1 MMTSRFHIILCAA
14 AFILPAMPA
23 RAKKPLRPLADA
35 RAQKAQGGS
44 PIEIRG
50 VRSISNHQALSL
62 IDNRIAFVKGRPP
75 TPALA
80 DDAAFILKLLL
91 ENHGFEDPEVTPSI
105 EGGKII
111 LNVKEGRRLWLG
123 SVRIKGV
130 PEEDAIRMS
139 KLFSSTSEKRRVEEV
154 GEKNPP
160 FLESDVATGL
170 DMILADFRSRGFWSA
185 KADILKRGTDPATG
199 EVKFVVQTVPGP
211 LHTIGSAVFNGPTQG
226 LDSPLRQAA
235 AVYQDLPATTANIN
249 GLRADVE
256 KVFTT
261 RGYTKVSISMAMD
274 TKSET
279 KRLHPVFTIHP
290 GIRYRRGG
298 FEIDGIRRTRPEAI
312 HRFGQG
318 IEGDDEYYNE
328 EDMTRRI
335 NALLSTGAFSAVQF
349 DTKPRGDFL
358 DATLH
363 VEEGEARGAS
373 FYGGFG
379 TYEGP
384 IFGASYYDRNFQG
397 RLWNFTS
404 GFEITGRTL
413 LGNIGMAAPW
423 IDSHGSRLSGRFFA
437 MSRSNEGYDKFETG
451 FAAQF
456 VRQLAK
462 DAPFTL
468 SAGLS
473 WVSISSTGIP
483 MLDLGDDTY
492 VHAFLS
498 ARQDYDR
505 RDNPVMPTKG
515 WNVYGLAELGLA
527 QGNENTTYL
536 KIEGG
541 AAYYLPV
548 AEVHRVAFGLRAGNI
563 FTAGAQLPIDLR
575 YFLGGADSV
584 RSFPERE
591 MPPRTKYNFPRG
603 GESYWV
609 ANIEYLHQIVG
620 PLKAVAFLDG
630 GGLSESSSGFGF
642 DDVNFAAGLGLRLD
656 LPIGPV
662 RFEYGHNLTRDL
674 GEPSGTFH
682 FSIGLAF

>member
-1 MMTSRFHIILCAA
+1 MTPRLHLLLFCAA
-14 AFILPAMPA
+14 ALVLPAPPSGA
-23 RAKKPLRPLADA
+23 QTKNPLRPFAN
-35 RAQKAQGGS
+35 AQAKSLQNRL

-50 VRSISNHQALSL
+50 VHSISNHEALSL
-62 IDNRIAFVKGRPP
+62 ISNRIAFVKGRAP

-80 DDAAFILKLLL
+80 DDAAFILRLLL
-91 ENHGFEDPEVTPSI
+91 ENHGFKDAQVAPSI
-105 EGGKII
+105 EGGRII
-111 LNVKEGRRLWLG
+111 LTVSEGRRLWLG

-139 KLFSSTSEKRRVEEV
+139 KLFSSTSEKRKLAEAR
-154 GEKNPP
+154 EKKPP
-160 FLESDVATGL
+160 FLENDVATGL
-170 DMILADFRSRGFWSA
+170 EMILADFRSRGFWSA
-185 KADILKRGTDPATG
+185 KADVLKRGTDPASG
-199 EVKFVVQTVPGP
+199 EVKFVIQTVPGP
-211 LHTIGSAVFNGPTQG
+211 LHTIGPAVLRGPTQG
-226 LDSPLRQAA
+226 LDSSLRQAA
-235 AVYQDLPATTANIN
+235 AAYMDLPATTANIN

-261 RGYTKVSISMAMD
+261 RGYNKVSISMAMD
-274 TKSET
+274 TKSAG
-279 KRLHPVFTIHP
+279 KRLHPVFTIKP

-298 FEIDGIRRTRPEAI
+298 LEIDGIQRTRPEAI
-312 HRFGQG
+312 RRFAQG
-318 IEGDDEYYNE
+318 IDEDGEYYNE

-335 NALLSTGAFSAVQF
+335 NALLATGAFSAVQF
-349 DTKPRGDFL
+349 DTKARGDIL

-363 VEEGEARGAS
+363 LTEGKARGAS

-451 FAAQF
+451 FGAQF
-456 VRQLAK
+456 GRQLAK
-462 DAPFTL
+462 NAPFTL

-473 WVSISSTGIP
+473 WVSVTSTGIP
-483 MLDLGDDTY
+483 MPDLGDDTY
-492 VHAFLS
+492 VHAYLR

-515 WNVYGLAELGLA
+515 WNVYGLTELGVA
-527 QGNENTTYL
+527 QGNDNTTYF
-536 KIEGG
+536 K
-541 AAYYLPV
+541 
-548 AEVHRVAFGLRAGNI
+548 
-563 FTAGAQLPIDLR
+563 LR

-591 MPPRTKYNFPRG
+591 MPPRTKYNYPRG

-609 ANIEYLHQIVG
+609 ANAEYLHQIVG

-630 GGLSESSSGFGF
+630 GGLSESATDFGF

-662 RFEYGHNLTRDL
+662 RLEYGHNLTRDL

-682 FSIGLAF
+682 FSIGMAF